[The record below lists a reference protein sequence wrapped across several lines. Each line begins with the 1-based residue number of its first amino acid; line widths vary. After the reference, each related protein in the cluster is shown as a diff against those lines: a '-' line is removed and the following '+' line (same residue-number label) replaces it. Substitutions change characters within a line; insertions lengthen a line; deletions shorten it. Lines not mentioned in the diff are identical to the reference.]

1 MIDQQR
7 LENYLGTILAR
18 KNLGDTPNGLQD
30 AVRYA
35 VFPGGAR
42 VRPRLLMA
50 VALANGDDRPGLTNA
65 AAAAIEMLH
74 CASLVHDD
82 LPAFDGASLRRGKPS
97 VHVTFGQPLA
107 ILAGDALIVHAFD
120 ALAQAGSQA
129 PERLPALLGIV
140 AGGVGMPNGIVAG
153 QAWECEENVHLSQ
166 YQQAKTGALFAA
178 ATMAGAAVAGAD
190 PAPWRTLGQCIGEAY
205 QVADDLLD
213 ANGDAHAAGKPV
225 GQDKSHNRP
234 NAVCEMGKGKSAQRL
249 RSLVEEALDSIPAC
263 PGEAPL
269 RTLIGQESEQF
280 MKLALNRPAA
290 A

>member
-1 MIDQQR
+1 MIDPKR
-7 LENYLGTILAR
+7 LEDYLGASLASSA
-18 KNLGDTPNGLQD
+18 LGDTPPGLSD

-42 VRPRLLMA
+42 VRPRLVMA
-50 VALANGDDRPGLTNA
+50 VALANGDDQPGLTDA

-97 VHVTFGQPLA
+97 VHATFGQPLA
-107 ILAGDALIVHAFD
+107 ILTGDALIVHAFKLLG
-120 ALAQAGSQA
+120 LAGVQA
-129 PERLPALLGIV
+129 PDRLPALLGIV
-140 AGGVGMPNGIVAG
+140 AGGVGMPGGIVAG
-153 QAWECEENVHLSQ
+153 QAWECEKNVDLSQ

-178 ATMAGAAVAGAD
+178 ATMAGAAAAGVD
-190 PAPWRTLGQCIGEAY
+190 PTPWRTLGQCIGEAY

-213 ANGDAHAAGKPV
+213 TSGDALTVGKPV
-225 GQDKSHNRP
+225 GQDQSHDRP
-234 NAVCEMGKGKSAQRL
+234 NAVQQLGRGKCTQRL
-249 RSLVEEALDSIPAC
+249 RSLVDEALESIPAC

-280 MKLALNRPAA
+280 MKLALSRPAA